1 MTNTTYENEIA
12 KRAFFEHLKGAKG
25 FSRSSIR
32 THAEAIR
39 QWEVFTKNEDFSTYD
54 KSKAVAFTDWI
65 AVRPAKT
72 KSGTISLV
80 TQYNYL
86 RRIKKFFIWLFDQS
100 GYKSKLIKSDVE
112 YLRLS
117 KADAQIARSGTTKKM
132 PTFEDVKKIIESIDG
147 KSEID
152 MRDRALISFA
162 LITGGRIS
170 AIVSLKMKSF
180 DKELKQIDQNPGD
193 GVKTKNSKRI
203 LTTFF
208 PIGWEEPEK
217 YFLEWYDYL
226 ISKDFQSDDP
236 IFPATGGSFV
246 GGKNSYSKE
255 TVGQNAWVGTGAMR
269 KIFEKRC
276 KNAGLQ
282 YFNPHSFRHLVVN
295 ILSKKRLTEEEKR
308 AISMNLGH
316 ENVGTTF
323 GSYGY
328 GSMSNESAVKIVQK
342 LKDVQDG
349 TSNSFMI
356 SEEEK
361 AILEKMMKR
370 IF

>member
-1 MTNTTYENEIA
+1 MTNTIYQNETI
-12 KRAFFEHLKGAKG
+12 KRDFFEQLKGARG
-25 FSRSSIR
+25 FSKSSVR
-32 THAEAIR
+32 AHSEAIH

-54 KSKAVAFTDWI
+54 KSKAVAFTEWI
-65 AVRPAKT
+65 GTRPAKT

-86 RRIKKFFIWLFDQS
+86 RRIKKFFVWLSDQP
-100 GYKSKLIKSDVE
+100 GYKSKITKNDID

-117 KADAQIARSGTTKKM
+117 KSDAQIARSGTTKKM
-132 PTFEDVKKIIESIDG
+132 PTFEDAKKIIDGIEG

-162 LITGGRIS
+162 LITGARIF
-170 AIVSLKMKSF
+170 AIVSLKMKNF

-208 PIGWEEPEK
+208 PIGWDDPEK
-217 YFLEWYDYL
+217 YFMEWYDYL

-236 IFPATGGSFV
+236 IFPVTEGSFV
-246 GGKNSYSKE
+246 DGKNSHSKQ
-255 TVGQNAWVGTGAMR
+255 TIGQNAWVGTGAAR

-276 KNAGLQ
+276 KNVGLP
-282 YFNPHSFRHLVVN
+282 YFHPHSFRHLVVS

-328 GSMSNESAVKIVQK
+328 GSMNSESAVKIVQK
-342 LKDVQDG
+342 LKDIREG
-349 TSNSFMI
+349 TSDALMLSD
-356 SEEEK
+356 EERAVFEK
-361 AILEKMMKR
+361 VIKR
-370 IF
+370 LL